1 MKARQQSDDE
11 FESMLADDQKEY
23 EKEQKA
29 KDKSK
34 NKGGSQTGEFLSLVD
49 WTEGEQDKVYAGKS
63 NEQQL
68 TLKYNANIKRG
79 KELAKQLRKNRVKLK
94 GYSVNYFNQY
104 TLWWALKSI
113 LGGSEGKRSLFSC
126 FFSNFLITSII
137 NEHDGRN
144 QL

>member
-1 MKARQQSDDE
+1 M
-11 FESMLADDQKEY
+11 
-23 EKEQKA
+23 
-29 KDKSK
+29 
-34 NKGGSQTGEFLSLVD
+34 D
-49 WTEGEQDKVYAGKS
+49 WTEGEQEKVYAGKS

-104 TLWWALKSI
+104 
-113 LGGSEGKRSLFSC
+113 
-126 FFSNFLITSII
+126 
-137 NEHDGRN
+137 